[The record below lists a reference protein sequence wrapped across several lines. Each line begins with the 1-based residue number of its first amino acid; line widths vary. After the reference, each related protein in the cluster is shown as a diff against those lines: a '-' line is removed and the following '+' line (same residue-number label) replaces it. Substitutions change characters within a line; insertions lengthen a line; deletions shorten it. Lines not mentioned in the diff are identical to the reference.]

1 MGKKT
6 VGFNL
11 INNNLPTCT
20 SLLHKL
26 SSSEFWLLRTEYSTS
41 SVKHN
46 FTLKTNQFIDVRC
59 KKWGDLTIFSKPST
73 VIFIII
79 GACAKVHK
87 YFSVMA
93 SENDYKYY
101 NMIES

>member
-1 MGKKT
+1 MGKKIA
-6 VGFNL
+6 GFNL

-59 KKWGDLTIFSKPST
+59 KKWGDLTIFSKSST
-73 VIFIII
+73 VIFSTI

-87 YFSVMA
+87 YLSVMA
-93 SENDYKYY
+93 SGNDYKYY